1 MISEDYFHQVFSSL
15 PRQGP
20 GYSEATGKAWSLLP
34 AVPPRPSILDIGCG
48 TGTQTRDL
56 AALSGGTITAVDIYE
71 PFLAQLAERAERE
84 GLSERIRTRQASMD
98 DLPFDQKEFDI
109 IWSEGAID
117 IMGFE
122 LGLTLWKQYCKH
134 GGFMVVS
141 DMALFDS
148 PAPQELVDFWKP
160 YGVTVFG
167 EEEKAQQIADAEL
180 RLLHTFRL
188 EEKGW
193 LEHFYDPM
201 HTVIQKLR
209 KEKGENPE
217 CAAVLNALEGEAVM
231 YRKFKKFYG
240 YTFFVMQKP

>member
-1 MISEDYFHQVFSSL
+1 MTSEDFFHQVFSSL

-20 GYSEATGKAWSLLP
+20 GYSEATRKAWSLIP
-34 AVPPRPSILDIGCG
+34 SGPPQPNILDIGCG
-48 TGTQTRDL
+48 TGAQTRDL
-56 AALSGGTITAVDIYE
+56 ATLSRGTITAVDSYE
-71 PFLAQLAERAERE
+71 PFLARLTERAEHE

-122 LGLTLWKQYCKH
+122 RGLSLWKQYCKH
-134 GGFMVVS
+134 GGFIIVS

-148 PAPQELVDFWKP
+148 PAPKELINFWKP
-160 YGVTVFG
+160 YGVTVYS
-167 EEEKAQQIADAEL
+167 EKEKAQQIANAEL
-180 RLLHTFRL
+180 HLLHTFRL

-193 LEHFYDPM
+193 LKHYYEPM
-201 HTVIQKLR
+201 QKVIEKLR
-209 KEKGENPE
+209 REQGADPE
-217 CAAVLNALEGEAVM
+217 CAGILDALELEAVI
-231 YRKFKKFYG
+231 YRQFKKFYG